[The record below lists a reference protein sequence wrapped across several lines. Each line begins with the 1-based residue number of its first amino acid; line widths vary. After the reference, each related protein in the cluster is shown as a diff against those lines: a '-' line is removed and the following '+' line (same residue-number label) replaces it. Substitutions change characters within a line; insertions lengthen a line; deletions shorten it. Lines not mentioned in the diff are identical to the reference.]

1 MALADMDNR
10 RDEYGNRRVF
20 SIKFVSKEGKVYF
33 IPQAYACGSGRM
45 HMKEY
50 QLRGVQPCDCKGAPE
65 GHPYPVDIDLILEY
79 NKMKIVF

>member
-1 MALADMDNR
+1 METIRRNLALADMDIR
-10 RDEYGNRRVF
+10 RDERGNRRVF

-33 IPQAYACGSGRM
+33 IPQAYAC
-45 HMKEY
+45 
-50 QLRGVQPCDCKGAPE
+50 DCKGNPE